1 MKYSVNNILAC
12 ISGHKCLFS
21 HCVFFFSPSFL
32 FTIVDLSPCE
42 METSSSGSLAFFPAY
57 LRLSEVFRRA
67 PLLALELS
75 ENIS

>member
-1 MKYSVNNILAC
+1 MLS
-12 ISGHKCLFS
+12 LFS
-21 HCVFFFSPSFL
+21 LFFFTSFL

-42 METSSSGSLAFFPAY
+42 METSSSGSLEFFSAS
-57 LRLSEVFRRA
+57 LRLSKLFRRA